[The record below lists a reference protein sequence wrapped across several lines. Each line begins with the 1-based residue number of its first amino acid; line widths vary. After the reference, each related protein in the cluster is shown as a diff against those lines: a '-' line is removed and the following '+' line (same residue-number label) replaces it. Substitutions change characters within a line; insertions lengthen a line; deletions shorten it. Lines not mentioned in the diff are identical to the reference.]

1 MSRLIALGSGLL
13 LGTWLGIRI
22 IPGCVLSTYSTIPR
36 SDCVRSRGVQA
47 VIETNEPRTFSGHG
61 GSFPAMTIATSLLV
75 EFTVSSRYSAPLH
88 PPVQPSPIFSCG
100 SLTRRMEART
110 TGREPVRGANLES
123 RPSLH
128 TDPAFRASCPNNG
141 PREVPDEGG
150 PARCRCKAYGDGGS
164 QVCQCIRWSP
174 ALLTSPSS

>member
-22 IPGCVLSTYSTIPR
+22 IPECVLSTYSTIPR

-47 VIETNEPRTFSGHG
+47 VIEANEPRTSSGHG

-75 EFTVSSRYSAPLH
+75 EFTVSNLEFDADVELGKSEDPTRPPQSLLAQIAKSSSRYSAPLH
-88 PPVQPSPIFSCG
+88 PSVQPSPIFSCG

-110 TGREPVRGANLES
+110 TGREPV
-123 RPSLH
+123 
-128 TDPAFRASCPNNG
+128 
-141 PREVPDEGG
+141 
-150 PARCRCKAYGDGGS
+150 
-164 QVCQCIRWSP
+164 
-174 ALLTSPSS
+174 